1 MAAGWIFS
9 VLLLFLLP
17 LQLHFANELP
27 NQKWGVSWW
36 EKAAESGKA
45 AGKIHIRQ
53 QPWKSTFLGKLRGR
67 SPEWRLEQPAC
78 LKVGPNEFPARVSRL
93 PVAIKMAAPQMRNSC
108 GCACAQFNWPGA
120 SNYAIVA
127 VEIDRKQASNN
138 FEFISE
144 RHNLCRNSI

>member
-1 MAAGWIFS
+1 MAWR
-9 VLLLFLLP
+9 L
-17 LQLHFANELP
+17 
-27 NQKWGVSWW
+27 
-36 EKAAESGKA
+36 AESFQFCCYSFCRCSCISQTSCQIKNEVSVGGRKRRRAGRRPGKFTLDSSHGSRRFWGNCVEGA
-45 AGKIHIRQ
+45 
-53 QPWKSTFLGKLRGR
+53 R
-67 SPEWRLEQPAC
+67 SGDWSS